1 MVIIGFFEFVTDVL
15 SACYGHKYADL
26 GGAYTKNAFYSNYK
40 CRFCVPKGGDGQIR
54 FIFLRQRTEMPLI
67 QTSMRWTS
75 AKHNYRGT
83 SIMRENHS
91 VYFENHLPVVMA
103 SSRLNSIAQKSKVSE
118 NDTA

>member
-67 QTSMRWTS
+67 QTSMR
-75 AKHNYRGT
+75 
-83 SIMRENHS
+83 
-91 VYFENHLPVVMA
+91 
-103 SSRLNSIAQKSKVSE
+103 
-118 NDTA
+118 